1 MIKYVSMAEMVAIEK
16 QADASGLTYAIMM
29 ENAGRGLAEAVH
41 SAYSQTKERGV
52 LGLIGS
58 GNNGGD
64 TLVALRLLAELGWK
78 TSVYIV
84 RPRPK
89 DDALVERFLKAGG
102 DVSLAEEDS
111 GFQNM
116 AELLGSHAVVLD
128 GVLGTGVRLPLKKEI
143 AEALDIARSRLAELP
158 DIHVVA
164 VDCPSGV
171 DCDSG
176 DVAPECIPAELT
188 VSMAA
193 AKRGLLKFPAY
204 NFLGELRFVGIG
216 LGEGKPY
223 PKAWDTIKRFI
234 VDREWVRS
242 VMPPRP
248 LDAHKGTF
256 GTLLVVAGS
265 LNYTGAALLA
275 GQAAYRSG
283 TGLVTLAV
291 PEPLHLA
298 LSGQFPEATWLLLPD
313 EDGVIAEHA
322 AEVVRSNLERVTA
335 MLVGP
340 GFGLQETTR
349 KFVARLLAASSK
361 PVRVSVGFA
370 PVMARTTQ
378 SEVAGLPPLVFDADG
393 LKLLARLPDWPG
405 QLPSPAVL
413 TPHPGEMS
421 VLTGLSVQEIQA
433 NRVEIAEKFAQTWGH
448 VLVLKGAFT
457 VVASP
462 DGQTAVIP
470 VASPALARAGTGDV
484 LAGLI
489 AGLRAQG
496 VEAFPAAAAGA
507 WIHAHAGLKAARTL
521 GSTASVLAG
530 DLLREVTHVM
540 EEVGE

>member
-1 MIKYVSMAEMVAIEK
+1 MIKYVSVSEMVAIEK
-16 QADASGLTYAIMM
+16 EADASGLTYAIMM
-29 ENAGRGLAEAVH
+29 ENAGRGLEEAVH
-41 SAYSQTKERGV
+41 FAYSQIKERGI
-52 LGLIGS
+52 LGLVGS

-64 TLVALRLLAELGWK
+64 TLVALTLLAELGWQA
-78 TSVYIV
+78 SAYIV
-84 RPRPK
+84 RPRAK
-89 DDALVERFLKAGG
+89 DDPLVERFRKAGG
-102 DVSLAEEDS
+102 DICLAEGDS
-111 GFQNM
+111 GFQKM
-116 AELLGSHAVVLD
+116 AELLGNHAVVLD
-128 GVLGTGVRLPLKKEI
+128 GVLGTGVHLPLKKEI
-143 AEALDIARSRLAELP
+143 AEALDFARSRLAVLA
-158 DIHVVA
+158 DVHVVA

-171 DCDSG
+171 DCDNG

-188 VSMAA
+188 VSMAT

-204 NFLGELRFVGIG
+204 KFLGELRFVGIG
-216 LGEGKPY
+216 LGVGQPY
-223 PKAWDTIKRFI
+223 PKAWETIKRFI
-234 VDREWVRS
+234 VDKEWVRS
-242 VMPPRP
+242 AMPVRP

-265 LNYTGAALLA
+265 LNYTGAALLS

-283 TGLVTLAV
+283 AGLVTLAV

-298 LSGQFPEATWLLLPD
+298 LAGQFPEATWLLLPD

-335 MLVGP
+335 LLVGP

-349 KFVARLLAASSK
+349 KFIARLLAAGSK
-361 PVRVSVGFA
+361 PARLSVGFA
-370 PVMARTTQ
+370 PPTTSATK
-378 SEVAGLPPLVFDADG
+378 SELTGLPPLVFDADG

-405 QLPSPAVL
+405 QLPSRAVL

-448 VLVLKGAFT
+448 VVVLKGAFT

-496 VEAFPAAAAGA
+496 VETFPAAAAGA
-507 WIHAHAGLKAARTL
+507 WIHAQAGLKAAKTL
-521 GSTASVLAG
+521 GSTAAVLAG
-530 DLLREVTHVM
+530 DLLRGTTLVM